1 VCAPYGPRTRVE
13 RASRAIRAHEKVEAV
28 ALEVGYRSKKNFF
41 RQFRRRF
48 GTTPA
53 KYRSTHT

>member
-1 VCAPYGPRTRVE
+1 VAHTRVE
-13 RASRAIRAHEKVEAV
+13 RASRAIRAGEKVEAV